1 VATIFSEIE
10 KKAFD
15 NATKL
20 VRTQAFIVDI
30 SEENDKIGLYQCQ
43 VLPDLLLLEDKQDC
57 PWYPLMDDR
66 KKLSL
71 QEGDLVW
78 MYVTED
84 LGVGFVWGKANS
96 IADQP
101 EEQEALW
108 ENLQES
114 LSELDSES
122 DFETPVDV
130 DMNYETS
137 FYWEVYPG
145 RYVFF
150 DQEQNFVGIISTKE
164 KAAIL
169 FKDDKIHVRIPEL
182 HLYTDMFI
190 KGKEHYSKGDWEII
204 GEEHHVEGDVE
215 HKGDLKHEGDTE
227 QVGDFDIEGD
237 QSVSGSL
244 TVAGGG
250 SPAARADETIDIIDQ
265 IEEHIHATPSG
276 PAGPPLTP
284 TQAPLS
290 AQLVALKQALPSTTT
305 DID

>member
-1 VATIFSEIE
+1 MATIFSEIE

-20 VRTQAFIVDI
+20 TRTQAFIVGI
-30 SEENDKIGLYQCQ
+30 SEDEDKKGMYQCQ
-43 VLPDLLLLEDKQDC
+43 VLPDLLLLEDVADC
-57 PWYPLMDDR
+57 PWYPLLDDR
-66 KKLSL
+66 KKLAL

-78 MYVTED
+78 MYVTKD

-122 DFETPVDV
+122 DFETPVDIGM
-130 DMNYETS
+130 DYETS

-145 RYVFF
+145 RYIFF
-150 DQEQNFVGIISTKE
+150 DKEQNFVGIISTEE

-169 FKDDKIHVRIPEL
+169 FKDNKIHVRIPEL

-204 GEEHHVEGDVE
+204 GEEHYIEGAIE
-215 HKGDLKHEGDTE
+215 HKGDVKHEGDTE
-227 QVGDFDIEGD
+227 QSGDFDVEGD
-237 QSVSGSL
+237 QSISGSL